1 MSSNPNTTTFVNRY
15 KPYFIKDFN
24 LEDKQLLLYQT
35 LISMH
40 ELNILIVGAE
50 CSGKTT
56 LMNAIIRDYYGLSA
70 KAVMPEYNIMLINN
84 LKEQGIQFFRNDMKT
99 FCQSQSNIQG
109 KKKIIM
115 VDDIDMINEQSQQ
128 VFRNYIDKYS
138 NNVQLIASC
147 TNVQKVN
154 ESLQSRLHITKIEK
168 MKREHLEAIMNKI
181 IETEELNI
189 ELDAKTFMLNVCG
202 GAVRVLINYLEKIFI
217 YQWTDKTPITLEK
230 ANYICSNISFMQFN
244 NFIIAVKEHNL
255 ETAICVLNGIYEYG
269 YSVIDIL
276 DYFFKYIKHTDLL
289 TNSEKYRVLPYLCK
303 YITIFHKVHEDPIE
317 LAFFANNLIKIM

>member
-1 MSSNPNTTTFVNRY
+1 MSNTHTTTFVNRY

-24 LEDKQLLLYQT
+24 LEDNQLLLYQT
-35 LISMH
+35 LLSMH

-56 LMNAIIRDYYGLSA
+56 LMNAIIRDYYGLSP
-70 KAVMPEYNIMLINN
+70 KAAFPEYNIMLINN

-154 ESLQSRLHITKIEK
+154 ESLQSRLHITKINK
-168 MKREHLEAIMNKI
+168 MKREHLEEIMNKI
-181 IETEELNI
+181 INAEGLYIEE
-189 ELDAKTFMLNVCG
+189 EAKTFMLNVCG

-217 YQWTDKTPITLEK
+217 YQWTDKTPVTLEK
-230 ANYICSNISFMQFN
+230 ANYICSNISFLQFN
-244 NFIIAVKEHNL
+244 YFITAIKERNL
-255 ETAICVLNGIYEYG
+255 EKAICVLNNIYEYG

-276 DYFFKYIKHTDLL
+276 DYFFKYLKHTDIL
-289 TNSEKYRVLPYLCK
+289 TDSEKYRVLPYLCK

-317 LAFFANNLIKIM
+317 LAFFANNLIKII